1 VNKCHNMIGYE
12 VVTWL

>member
-1 VNKCHNMIGYE
+1 MIGYE